1 MSVPHQ
7 GTVRLL
13 TVFVVLCVCPAAV
26 EAQELR
32 GEVRGQIKDELGAAI
47 VGAVV
52 NLKGPNVTVKPTQ
65 TDSSGYFAFVGLRAG
80 SYELTA
86 RAEGFAASEHNEVLV
101 GAGKSLQ
108 LNLTLGVAP
117 VVAQVK
123 IGDATSTLD
132 VDPEND
138 PGALIIKGTELAALP
153 DDPDELAMTLQVMS
167 GTAGSAEFYLDG
179 FRTGNLPPKQ
189 NIREIRIS
197 QNPFAAEFDRL
208 GTNRI
213 EIFTRPGTEKIQG
226 QTLFTF
232 SDESLNSRNA
242 FEATRAPFQ
251 SRLLS
256 GNLSGPLLKQ
266 KSSFFLDIERREIDD
281 NSIISATTLDPSL
294 EIISFNSSVMT
305 PQRRTSFS
313 FRLDQKLNPNNTLI
327 ARYSYFDV
335 NEQSSGVGGFSLASV
350 GFNTSQA
357 VQRFQLTETAVLGK
371 HLVDETR
378 FLFVRQ
384 RNSQLGDTSEPTVNV
399 RDAFIDGGSVVG
411 HSSQSKSRWELHNYL
426 FWTRSTHN
434 LKAGLQLLG
443 VSLNDISHKN
453 FGGTFTFAGGNGVK
467 LDENGQV
474 VYVEGQPVFVPLTS
488 IERYRRTLLFQ
499 RDGLPAN
506 ARSLSLDDLG
516 SGPSQFTITT
526 GTPEAEVTQRS
537 FAAFFQDDWRVHPNL
552 TLSAGLRYEVQSNVR
567 NSLNLAPR
575 LRFAWAPGS
584 SPNGRRST
592 VIRGGVGIFYGQLD
606 EELILQTIRFNGFNQ
621 QLHIITDQMALQSFP
636 RFPVFANPTANA
648 IAPQTVIRL
657 DDDARQPYTFQT
669 AIGIDRQLPHN
680 TTISA
685 TYLYGRGLHLLRSRN
700 INAPLP
706 GSFTPGQPQTA
717 VRPLGGVNN
726 IFLYE
731 TSGRSNQQQL
741 LVRFNTRFN
750 PRVTLFGTYILGEAK
765 SDTDGPATFP
775 ANSYDVS
782 MDYGRSLLDVRHLL
796 FVGGTIKLRW
806 GLQLNPLIMASSGYP
821 FNIIT
826 GRDTN
831 GDTLFTE
838 RPAFATALNKPDIII
853 TRLGAFDP
861 NPTLGQPIIPRN
873 FGTGPALFTVN
884 LRLSKTIEFGRASS
898 PVQQSGAQKTEA
910 GDFGD
915 GATGGVGTA
924 RSNAREKRYR
934 LNLSLQVQN
943 LFNRVN
949 AAPPVGNL
957 SSLVFGQSIS
967 LDRSFGIG
975 GGPGAGN
982 RRVYAQIGFSF

>member
-1 MSVPHQ
+1 MSLPHQ
-7 GTVRLL
+7 VIARLATL
-13 TVFVVLCVCPAAV
+13 TFVLCVCLAAV

-32 GEVRGQIKDELGAAI
+32 GEVRGQIKDEFGGAI

-52 NLKGPNVTVKPTQ
+52 NLKGPDLKVKSTQ
-65 TDSSGYFAFVGLRAG
+65 TDSQGYYAFVGFRAG
-80 SYELTA
+80 RYELTA
-86 RAEGFAASEHNEVLV
+86 GALGFAAYEDDEVQV
-101 GAGKSLQ
+101 SAGKSLP
-108 LNLTLGVAP
+108 LNLTLAVAP
-117 VVAQVK
+117 IAVEVK
-123 IGDATSTLD
+123 VGDPTSTLD
-132 VDPEND
+132 VDPEKD
-138 PGALIIKGTELAALP
+138 PGALILKGAELEALP
-153 DDPDELAMTLQVMS
+153 DDPDELATTLQVMS
-167 GTAGSAEFYLDG
+167 GAAGSAEFYLDG
-179 FRTGNLPPKQ
+179 FRTANLPSKQ

-213 EIFTRPGTEKIQG
+213 EIFTKPGTEKLHG
-226 QTLFTF
+226 QTFLTF
-232 SDESLNSRNA
+232 SDESLNSRNPFA
-242 FEATRAPFQ
+242 ATRAPFQ

-256 GNLSGPLLKQ
+256 GSLSGPLLKRN
-266 KSSFFLDIERREIDD
+266 SSFFLDFERREIDD
-281 NSIISATTLDPSL
+281 NSVISANILDPSL
-294 EIISFNSSVMT
+294 EIISFNNSVLT

-327 ARYSYFDV
+327 ARYSYFGV
-335 NEQSSGVGGFSLASV
+335 NEHNSGVGGFSLASV
-350 GFNTSQA
+350 GFNTSQT

-371 HLVDETR
+371 RLVNETR

-384 RNSQLGDTSEPTVNV
+384 RNSQLGDNSEPTIDVL
-399 RDAFIDGGSVVG
+399 DAFTDRGSVVG
-411 HSSQSKSRWELHNYL
+411 QSSRSESRWELQNYL

-434 LKAGLQLLG
+434 LKAGLQLRG
-443 VSLNDISHKN
+443 VSLNDISNRN

-467 LDENGQV
+467 LDQNGQV
-474 VYVEGQPVFVPLTS
+474 VYAEGQPVFVPLTS

-506 ARSLSLDDLG
+506 AGSLSPDDLG
-516 SGPSQFTITT
+516 FGPSQFTITT
-526 GTPEAEVTQRS
+526 GTPEADVTRRS
-537 FAAFFQDDWRVHPNL
+537 FAAFVQDDWRVHPNF
-552 TLSAGLRYEVQSNVR
+552 TLSAGVRYEVQSRVH

-584 SPNGRRST
+584 APDGRRST
-592 VIRGGVGIFYGQLD
+592 VIRGGAGVFYSQLD
-606 EELILQTIRFNGFNQ
+606 EDLMLQAIRFNGINQ
-621 QLHIITDQMALQSFP
+621 QLHIITEQIALQSFP
-636 RFPVFANPTANA
+636 RLPVFANTANS
-648 IAPQTVIRL
+648 IAPQTIIRL
-657 DDDARQPYTFQT
+657 ADDARQPYTFQT

-680 TTISA
+680 ITISA

-706 GSFTPGQPQTA
+706 GTFTPGQPETA
-717 VRPLGGVNN
+717 VRPLGGLNN

-741 LVRFNTRFN
+741 VVRFNTRFN
-750 PRVTLFGTYILGEAK
+750 PRLTLFGTYILGEAK

-775 ANSYDVS
+775 ANSYDLS
-782 MDYGRSLLDVRHLL
+782 TEYGRSLLDVRHLL

-831 GDTLFTE
+831 GDTLFTD
-838 RPAFATALNKPDIII
+838 RPAFATDLNKPDIII
-853 TRLGAFDP
+853 TRFGAFDP
-861 NPTLGQPIIPRN
+861 KPTLGQPLISRN

-884 LRLSKTIEFGRASS
+884 LRLSKTIEFGRGSS
-898 PVQQSGAQKTEA
+898 ATQPTATQKTEA

-915 GATGGVGTA
+915 GATGGVGVA

-949 AAPPVGNL
+949 AATPVGNL
-957 SSLVFGQSIS
+957 SSLLFGQSIS

-982 RRVYAQIGFSF
+982 RRIYAQIGFSF